1 MYIALESE
9 FIVPGTFFPRETFRD
24 TFDRPDAAT
33 LGVTSERE
41 IPWQISLGPGVTA
54 ATFGIEGNAGKLQ
67 SVSGA
72 GFVAALIDVH
82 QNDFQVS
89 WIIGTRATAMRLPVC
104 ARDAA
109 NAIYI
114 GYNASGNVSLY
125 RTTNGSSA
133 FIAQNLPVVNPGD
146 VLRARFT
153 GSSLLVWIN
162 GVSIYSAPL
171 TAVPTDYTK
180 TGFGA
185 VNNVNGGKLDQIT
198 VSFP

>member
-1 MYIALESE
+1 MDIRLQNDATVAGMY
-9 FIVPGTFFPRETFRD
+9 FPKDTFRD
-24 TFDRPDAAT
+24 LFDRPDAAT
-33 LGVTSERE
+33 LGVTTEAE
-41 IPWQISLGPGVTA
+41 IPWEISLGTGVTA
-54 ATFGIEGNAGKLQ
+54 ATFGIEANSGKLQ
-67 SVSGA
+67 AVTGS
-72 GFVAALIDVH
+72 GFVSALIDVH
-82 QNDFQVS
+82 QQDFQVS
-89 WIIGTRATAMRLPVC
+89 WIIAARATAMRLPIC
-104 ARDAA
+104 ARDAG

-114 GYNASGNVSLY
+114 GYNGSGNITLY

-133 FIAQNLPVVNPGD
+133 IIASALPVVNAGD

-153 GSSLLVWIN
+153 GGSLLVWIN

-185 VNNVNGGKLDQIT
+185 VGNVNGGRIDQIT